1 MCSTCENSWSSIHV
15 ICTLSWYKIYCN
27 KQFTKES
34 ILQLDSHT
42 EERLHWEAVKSVKQ
56 FLFFHFSYL
65 KHAVMSSSSWFPCD
79 FSLLSSPDLNTY
91 MSHDNGSSAYIRVH
105 QVVTVEDLNS
115 FNIWL
120 YSSTSCP
127 QFLFLLYET
136 I

>member
-15 ICTLSWYKIYCN
+15 IYTLSWCKIYCK

-34 ILQLDSHT
+34 ILQLDSQT
-42 EERLHWEAVKSVKQ
+42 EERLHWEAVRSVKQ
-56 FLFFHFSYL
+56 VLFFHFSYL
-65 KHAVMSSSSWFPCD
+65 KHALMSSSSWFPCD
-79 FSLLSSPDLNTY
+79 FSLLSSPDPNTY
-91 MSHDNGSSAYIRVH
+91 VSHDNGSSAYIRVP

-127 QFLFLLYET
+127 QFLFLLYES